1 MSIRN
6 LYSLKNKV
14 ALVTGATGYLGKP
27 MAEGLAMAGAT
38 VYING
43 RTESKVNELTEYLNA
58 KGYKTHPAIFDVT
71 NYKKVEEFFANF
83 CEKTL
88 DILVINAYNG
98 NGGTSATA
106 SLEEFRN
113 SYEISMVASH
123 NLLQNTLFYL
133 KEAKKINGDASVI
146 NIASMYGMV
155 SPDISIYESELT
167 SNPPFYGAAKA
178 ALIQWT
184 KYTACEFAKYGV
196 RVNAISPGPFP
207 PISVKQSSPNLYK
220 KITEKSPTGR
230 VGSPNELIGPV
241 VFLASSSAS
250 YITGVN
256 LPVDGGWTVSS

>member
-1 MSIRN
+1 MSINN

-14 ALVTGATGYLGKP
+14 ALVTGATGHLGKS

-43 RTESKVNELTEYLNA
+43 RTENKVIELTENLNS
-58 KGYKTHPAIFDVT
+58 KGYKAHPAIFDVT
-71 NYKKVEEFFANF
+71 DYKKVQKFFDNF
-83 CEKTL
+83 CEDSL
-88 DILVINAYNG
+88 DILLLNAYNG
-98 NGGTSATA
+98 IGGSSKTSTP
-106 SLEEFRN
+106 EQFRD
-113 SYEISMVASH
+113 SYEVSMIASH
-123 NLLQNTLFYL
+123 ILLQNALFYL

-167 SNPPFYGAAKA
+167 SNPPFYGASKA

-184 KYTACEFAKYGV
+184 KYTACELAKYGV
-196 RVNAISPGPFP
+196 RVNAISPGAFP
-207 PISVKQSSPNLYK
+207 PISVKKINPNLYK
-220 KITEKSPTGR
+220 KITEKSPIGR
-230 VGSPNELIGPV
+230 VGLPNELIGPV

-256 LPVDGGWTVSS
+256 LPVDGGWTAW